1 MSSKKEYS
9 LSEEAYRNKLEYIAE
24 YNRKMS
30 RITIQVTA
38 REKEHIKTMAD
49 FKGMTIKDLILNA
62 VAFYAESHWQ
72 RPSDWAEKG
81 IRF

>member
-1 MSSKKEYS
+1 MIVKKEYS
-9 LSEEAYRNKLEYIAE
+9 ISEEAYRNKLDYIAK
-24 YNRKMS
+24 YNKKMS

-72 RPSDWAEKG
+72 RPSDWTEKG